1 MLNPSLSTSNTIG
14 ALKDNRYL
22 YNGKEFNDDF
32 DLNWYDYGA
41 RMYDPALGRWSVID
55 NKAEKY
61 SSVSPYVYCINNPII
76 FLDPDGNEIY
86 YSQDGTNLGQVG
98 TNTDVRVVNSS
109 MTNAQAT
116 THIQNSNTES
126 LNGSS
131 VAYAS
136 YFTTVA
142 DVTNNAALETYTNNG
157 KNCFTAAEAQ
167 LSNEGVTQTG
177 PNNAIHTRVDANS
190 TLTADPIGGS
200 ILIQTQ
206 LNDGEPVM
214 VGVEETKADGTSPD
228 PGNTNSATGH
238 FVVIRSSTVSA
249 DGTVTFNYLD
259 NASTANGKS
268 ANNNFTLNTTTGT
281 MQDNTITQ
289 RSTYTTYDVTEV
301 RKNQ

>member
-1 MLNPSLSTSNTIG
+1 
-14 ALKDNRYL
+14 
-22 YNGKEFNDDF
+22 
-32 DLNWYDYGA
+32 
-41 RMYDPALGRWSVID
+41 VID

-61 SSVSPYVYCINNPII
+61 AGNSPYTYCLNNPII
-76 FLDPDGNEIY
+76 FIDPDGNEVY

-98 TNTDVRVVNSS
+98 TNTDVRVVNST
-109 MTNAQAT
+109 MTNAQAI

-142 DVTNNAALETYTNNG
+142 DVTNDAALQTYSNNG
-157 KNCFTAAEAQ
+157 KNCFNAATAQ
-167 LSNEGVTQTG
+167 LSDEGVTQTG
-177 PNNAIHTRVDANS
+177 PNNAINTKVDANS
-190 TLTADPIGGS
+190 TLVADAIGGS
-200 ILIQTQ
+200 VLIQTQ
-206 LNDGEPVM
+206 LNNGDPVM
-214 VGVEETKADGTSPD
+214 VGVEETTAAGTSPD

-238 FVVIRSSTVSA
+238 FVVIRSSTVGA

-259 NASTANGKS
+259 NASTSLGKN
-268 ANNNFTLNTTTGT
+268 ANNNFTLNTTTGA

-289 RSTYTTYDVTEV
+289 RSAYSTYDVTEV